1 MEQDKSGD
9 GEDAEHEGGT
19 SMACSIETCNPSKTV
34 SFGEAKE
41 RRWASIHANWRKD
54 FRQHS
59 LATGR
64 SESIGCSECK
74 CGDCEGT
81 ECEGG
86 NARA

>member
-1 MEQDKSGD
+1 M
-9 GEDAEHEGGT
+9 GT
-19 SMACSIETCNPSKTV
+19 EKMQNTKAGQARHAV
-34 SFGEAKE
+34 SRHATLAKLSLFGEAKE
-41 RRWASIHANWRKD
+41 RRWASTHANWQKD
-54 FRQHS
+54 FRRHS

>member
-1 MEQDKSGD
+1 MQNTKAGQARHAASRH
-9 GEDAEHEGGT
+9 AT
-19 SMACSIETCNPSKTV
+19 LAKLSL
-34 SFGEAKE
+34 FGEAKE
-41 RRWASIHANWRKD
+41 RRWASIHVNWQKD

-86 NARA
+86 NARV